1 MRDLIG
7 ERPSVVPSGLGNGNS
22 DMDMSVF
29 TDGPAATSDRN
40 QEEVEVEEVEAG
52 SPTRWGMVNGD
63 ESLPSGDDEGGS
75 EDGGGLGPDNRPGKN
90 NKVAKLG
97 RTGAKPGSS
106 RPVTRPVKE
115 NKRKRKADDFSDI
128 AEAEE
133 LTRQRQLE
141 LAKAK
146 VEAKQATKQAE
157 YAYKMQKMLDRKER
171 RKERIQERVE
181 KMHMLQLRAERG
193 MGTGLPNGT
202 GSGMPGMHTITSSSS
217 FPSHSPRT
225 PSVRASLSNQDLSN
239 MFPGALTSGSYY
251 HMNSPIPPV
260 TTLSSGMDEFGFA
273 NEQTL
278 SSYSSGGTTPGPSS
292 EHTTEQMGSPSS
304 SSMYGSYSGA

>member
-106 RPVTRPVKE
+106 RPATRPVKE
-115 NKRKRKADDFSDI
+115 NQRKRKVDDFSNI

-146 VEAKQATKQAE
+146 VEAK
-157 YAYKMQKMLDRKER
+157 
-171 RKERIQERVE
+171 
-181 KMHMLQLRAERG
+181 
-193 MGTGLPNGT
+193 
-202 GSGMPGMHTITSSSS
+202 
-217 FPSHSPRT
+217 
-225 PSVRASLSNQDLSN
+225 ASNKAS
-239 MFPGALTSGSYY
+239 
-251 HMNSPIPPV
+251 
-260 TTLSSGMDEFGFA
+260 
-273 NEQTL
+273 
-278 SSYSSGGTTPGPSS
+278 
-292 EHTTEQMGSPSS
+292 
-304 SSMYGSYSGA
+304 